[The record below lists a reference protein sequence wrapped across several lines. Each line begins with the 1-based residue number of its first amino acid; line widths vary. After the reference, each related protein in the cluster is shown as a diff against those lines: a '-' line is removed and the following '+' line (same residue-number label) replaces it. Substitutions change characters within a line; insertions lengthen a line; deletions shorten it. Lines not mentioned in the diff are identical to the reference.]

1 MMAELTKQQEYDRRR
16 YLANRDAIIAR
27 QREYYRE
34 YLKKGLSKPRKKR
47 QPRST
52 RDHERYLEKRDE
64 ILAKQKIYRDTHK
77 EEIKQRRHERGYLKY
92 VMKLQEL

>member
-1 MMAELTKQQEYDRRR
+1 MAELTKQQEYDRRR
-16 YLANRDAIIAR
+16 YMEHRDEIRKAR
-27 QREYYRE
+27 RDYYHAYE
-34 YLKKGLSKPRKKR
+34 KKGLSKPRNKQ
-47 QPRST
+47 QPRSP

-77 EEIKQRRHERGYLKY
+77 EEIKRRRHERGYLKY